1 MANGNG
7 TLIRLEYYRLTS
19 SGSTQL
25 KVEEREWNQV
35 VKIMTAAVESA

>member
-7 TLIRLEYYRLTS
+7 TLIRLD
-19 SGSTQL
+19 GVIGCHPPGIQL
-25 KVEEREWNQV
+25 KAEERDWNRV